1 MNVMEI
7 EIKMLSVEEYLIK
20 VRQYSKNTIILK
32 KLIHGKS
39 NNDTINFMSYKDNDE
54 KRVIHSKSDNIEFI
68 IDDNADEVI

>member
-1 MNVMEI
+1 MKVMEI

-20 VRQYSKNTIILK
+20 VRQYLKNTIILK

-68 IDDNADEVI
+68 IYDNADEVI

>member
-1 MNVMEI
+1 
-7 EIKMLSVEEYLIK
+7 MLSLEEYLIK
-20 VRQYSKNTIILK
+20 VRQYLKNTIILK

>member
-20 VRQYSKNTIILK
+20 VRQYLKNTIILK

-39 NNDTINFMSYKDNDE
+39 NNDTINFSLIKIMT
-54 KRVIHSKSDNIEFI
+54 KS
-68 IDDNADEVI
+68 V

>member
-20 VRQYSKNTIILK
+20 VRQYLKNTIILK

>member
-1 MNVMEI
+1 MKVMEI

-20 VRQYSKNTIILK
+20 VRQYLKNTIILK

>member
-20 VRQYSKNTIILK
+20 VRQYLKNTIILK

-68 IDDNADEVI
+68 IYDNADEVI

>member
-1 MNVMEI
+1 MEI

-20 VRQYSKNTIILK
+20 VRQYLKNTIILK

-68 IDDNADEVI
+68 IYDNADEVI

>member
-1 MNVMEI
+1 MEI

-20 VRQYSKNTIILK
+20 VRQYLKNTIILK

>member
-1 MNVMEI
+1 
-7 EIKMLSVEEYLIK
+7 MLSVEEYLIK
-20 VRQYSKNTIILK
+20 VRQYLKNTIILK

>member
-20 VRQYSKNTIILK
+20 VRQYLKNTIILK

-68 IDDNADEVI
+68 IYDNTDEVI